1 MLPDHTSKT
10 SKLRPVYAAVTALC
24 LLSSAFTGTGSAHA
38 ETLPDAAANDAATT
52 VSSKLVELRVNAAA
66 DTVAR
71 AKAEQ
76 YNNAN
81 NINKNINNVEQVVNA
96 LGPDGLKTQTM
107 RNFIMINWF
116 YNSGVASID
125 DPANAG
131 NAYLQAMRG
140 PDNDFYTRF
149 SDSMYLVFKFSSTAN
164 SQLVLGPD
172 GQNFAEL
179 EKGMKVILEGIKRR
193 NAKVKYI
200 ECGNEFDLDIPFQGA
215 TRANLADYMKM
226 YKAFSN
232 AVKHV
237 NSLGLPGEPLQLGG
251 PTLAQFS
258 EMLLAGFLDEAKANQ
273 YQADF
278 ISWHHYRPDSLAF
291 REQTAT
297 VKRLLDERSL
307 DIPMVMSEYG
317 YVGGGTDYNPSKELL
332 AKNAAFMTDAAYQM
346 SLGSAGHPV
355 MPITWVTSH
364 DTAYFK
370 NEFLTGYQLS
380 GGTTGFEEYVIDQPA
395 SRQYLYIQGVGE
407 TAQGETVAN
416 NRGKP
421 LLGIKEIKL
430 YDEAGTLI
438 PIAPGSVSARSTSG
452 AYEST
457 TAVTDNSDDTFWDG
471 RDTVVAVESKVAL
484 RVDLGANA
492 PTVKKIAVKW
502 HNLTGT
508 STMPV
513 YRFRAYGSNDNIV
526 VYDYLGH
533 TGFTPFFHTLRMQ
546 SWLGDTLLATEGG
559 SKEAAGVR
567 MMATRNSDDKV
578 TMMVWNTQL
587 DNTESFDVKVNVDH
601 LPAGFTGKNV
611 HIKRYLTD
619 ESHGNLQYAH
629 DDTLPLVADTVQEQ
643 NGRVA
648 LDFTLERNAVSFIE
662 LTATDEKPLPLV
674 LAHHFSSGEY
684 PVNWVA
690 GGNGSVVN
698 AAANGY
704 LKAVL
709 LDSQTIQPTFGYTS
723 WKDYAVEVKVRS
735 SDSITMGDSF
745 NPSLLIRGHG
755 ATARNNAYR
764 FRLMGSGKARL
775 QKVTNGTA
783 ATIKDVVL
791 PASIKLQ
798 PQTWY
803 TLKVEAFGNQF
814 KFYINGLLALDYTD
828 TSIGDFAQ
836 GNVGL
841 MAGNVNTDFTDIKV
855 YHAPPRLTDIKVN
868 GTTVEGFDS
877 RLNGYTV
884 KLPAGTAS
892 ATLTAEAS
900 ADGIVSLPDGGQV
913 NLAAAEGGYVKAVL
927 APGIVDGE
935 PVNPYTLYLHAQS
948 PDASLASVKFSA
960 GADPVLEAG
969 KTEYTVSLPAGTNSL
984 TVLKAVPAG
993 ADYGAVAEVAQEP
1006 QLVEGSGTAVIRVTA
1021 ENGGQQDYTFRLEAR
1036 AAALRGAEIYRET
1049 FEDGA
1054 INGGWSRQAITQF
1067 RVAEE
1072 DGGKY
1077 AYRDVNANNILISNS
1092 NAVAGDAD
1100 ITVRVKAVDPLTYP
1114 GLAARVS
1121 DNEKNLYMLRIKPN
1135 ESKVSLSKI
1144 INDSLKEP
1152 ANLTVSMPID
1162 TNKWYQLRLV
1172 LNGDR
1177 IKAYVDD
1184 ALLFDVTDGAGVF
1197 DTTFTPL
1204 HSGKTGIRIAN
1215 ARAGFDDLLVTG
1227 ISQVNTA
1234 PVITLNG
1241 PAEISVTRGTAFNDP
1256 GASAYDAEDGVLT
1269 QAIVKTGDVDTA
1281 TLGIYTLRYNVAD
1294 SAGLAAAEVIR
1305 TVHVEPAV
1313 QSYIL
1318 EERGALL
1325 RDGGLEAAVTV
1336 KRNST
1341 VPGHS
1346 GKEVIYFQLMN
1357 GTAPVSFT
1365 AVERELDQETELSAL
1380 FDAAD
1385 PENTAYTVR
1394 VFVLDRM
1401 AADLTKLPEVLS
1413 NVLVLE

>member
-1 MLPDHTSKT
+1 TR
-10 SKLRPVYAAVTALC
+10 LRPVFAAVTALC
-24 LLSSAFTGTGSAHA
+24 LLSSAFTGPGSANA
-38 ETLPDAAANDAATT
+38 EAQPAAGGNDVGT
-52 VSSKLVELRVNAAA
+52 SQRNKLVELQVNAAA

-81 NINKNINNVEQVVNA
+81 NISKNINNVEQVVQA
-96 LGPDGLKTQTM
+96 LGPNGLKTKAL

-116 YNSGVASID
+116 YNPGVTSID

-140 PDNDFYTRF
+140 ADNDFYTRY
-149 SDSMYLVFKFSSTAN
+149 SDSMFLVFKFNSTAN

-172 GQNFAEL
+172 GKNFAEL

-215 TRANLADYMKM
+215 ARANLADYMKM

-258 EMLLAGFLDEAKANQ
+258 EMLLAGFLDEAKAND
-273 YQADF
+273 YQVDF

-291 REQTAT
+291 REQTEI

-317 YVGGGTDYNPSKELL
+317 FVGGGTDYNPSKELL

-346 SLGSAGHPV
+346 SMGSAGHPI
-355 MPITWVTSH
+355 MPMTWVTSH

-380 GGTTGFEEYVIDQPA
+380 GGTTGSEGYVIDQPSA
-395 SRQYLYIQGVGE
+395 RQYLYLQGVGD
-407 TAQGETVAN
+407 TAPGETVAN

-421 LLGIKEIKL
+421 FLGIKEIKL
-430 YDEAGTLI
+430 YDEAGELI
-438 PIAPGSVSARSTSG
+438 PIAPGSVSARNTSG
-452 AYEST
+452 AYEAT
-457 TAVTDNSDDTFWDG
+457 HAVTDGNDDTFWDG

-484 RVDLGANA
+484 RIDLGAHA

-502 HNLTGT
+502 HNVGD
-508 STMPV
+508 SSAMPT

-526 VYDYLGH
+526 IYDYLGH
-533 TGFTPFFHTLRMQ
+533 TSFTPFFHTLRMQ
-546 SWLGDTLLATEGG
+546 SLLGDTLLATEGG
-559 SKEAAGVR
+559 SKEATGVR
-567 MMATRNSDDKV
+567 VMATRNSNDKV
-578 TMMVWNTQL
+578 TLMVWNTQL
-587 DNTESFDVKVNVDH
+587 DGTEPFDVKVNVDH

-611 HIKRYLTD
+611 HIKRYLVDETHSNVQQTRDDSLQLVTD
-619 ESHGNLQYAH
+619 S
-629 DDTLPLVADTVQEQ
+629 VQEQ
-643 NGRVA
+643 NGRVS

-662 LTATDEKPLPLV
+662 LAATDEKPLPLV
-674 LAHHFSSGEY
+674 LAHDFSNGEY
-684 PVNWVA
+684 PVNWVL

-698 AAANGY
+698 NAANGY
-704 LKAVL
+704 LRAVL
-709 LDSQTIQPTFGYTS
+709 ADGQTIQPTFGYTG

-735 SDSITMGDSF
+735 SDNITLGEGF

-764 FRLMGSGKARL
+764 FRLVGSGKARV
-775 QKVTNGTA
+775 QKVTNGSAVTA
-783 ATIKDVVL
+783 KEAAL

-803 TLKVEAFGNQF
+803 TLRVEVSGNQF
-814 KFYINGLLALDYTD
+814 KFYVNGLLALDYTD
-828 TSIGDFAQ
+828 AAMGDFAQ

-855 YHAPPRLTDIKVN
+855 FHAPPKLTDIKVN
-868 GTTVEGFDS
+868 GITLDGFDS
-877 RLNGYTV
+877 KLNVYTV

-892 ATLTAEAS
+892 AVITAQAS
-900 ADGIVSLPDGGQV
+900 ADGSVSLPNGGAV
-913 NLAAAEGGYVKAVL
+913 DLTAAAGGYVKVVL
-927 APGIVDGE
+927 APGTASGE

-948 PDASLASVKFSA
+948 PDASLAAAKFSA

-969 KTEYTVSLPAGTNSL
+969 KTEYTVSLPAGTQGLS
-984 TVLKAVPAG
+984 VLKAMPAG
-993 ADYGAVAEVAQEP
+993 AEYGAVAEVLQKP
-1006 QLVEGSGTAVIRVTA
+1006 QLQDGAGTAVIRVTA
-1021 ENGGQQDYTFRLEAR
+1021 ENGTVQEYTFRLEAR
-1036 AAALRGAEIYRET
+1036 EAAPRGADIYRET

-1054 INGGWSRQAITQF
+1054 LNGGWSPQAITQF
-1067 RVAEE
+1067 RIDEE
-1072 DGGKY
+1072 ESGGRY
-1077 AYRDVNANNILISNS
+1077 AYRDVNANNILIANS

-1100 ITVRVKAVDPLTYP
+1100 ITVRVKAVDPLSYP
-1114 GLAARVS
+1114 GLAARIS
-1121 DNEKNLYMLRIKPN
+1121 DNDKNLYMLRIKPN
-1135 ESKVSLSKI
+1135 ESKVSLGKI

-1152 ANLTVSMPID
+1152 GNLTVSMPID

-1172 LNGDR
+1172 LKGDQ
-1177 IKAYVDD
+1177 IKAYMDD
-1184 ALLFDVTDGAGVF
+1184 DLLFDVTDGAGVF
-1197 DTTFTPL
+1197 DTAFTPL
-1204 HSGKTGIRIAN
+1204 PSGKTGIRIAN

-1241 PAEISVTRGTAFNDP
+1241 AAEMTVAQGSNFNDP
-1256 GASAYDAEDGVLT
+1256 GAAAYDAEDGVLT
-1269 QAIVKTGDVDTA
+1269 AAIVRTGEVDTA
-1281 TLGIYTLRYNVAD
+1281 ILGTYTVRYNVAD
-1294 SAGLAAAEVIR
+1294 SAGLAATEITR
-1305 TVHVEPAV
+1305 TVQVVPAPESYLLEAKEP
-1313 QSYIL
+1313 
-1318 EERGALL
+1318 LL
-1325 RDGGLEAAVTV
+1325 RNGGLEAAVTV
-1336 KRNST
+1336 KRNSAA
-1341 VPGHS
+1341 PGHE
-1346 GKEVIYFQLMN
+1346 GMEVIYFQLMK
-1357 GTAPVSFT
+1357 GDIPVSFT
-1365 AVERELDQETELSAL
+1365 AVEQDLDQETELSAL

-1385 PENTAYTVR
+1385 PDNSAYTVR
-1394 VFVLDRM
+1394 VFVLDRLLS
-1401 AADLTKLPEVLS
+1401 DLASLPEALS
-1413 NVLVLE
+1413 NLLVLE